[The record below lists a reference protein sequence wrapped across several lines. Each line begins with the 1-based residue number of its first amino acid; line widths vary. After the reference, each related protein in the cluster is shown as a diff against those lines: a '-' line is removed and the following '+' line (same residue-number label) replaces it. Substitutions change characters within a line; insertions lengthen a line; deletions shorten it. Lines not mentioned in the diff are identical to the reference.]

1 MSSAGSSTTI
11 DPSSFSCSAA
21 DQQIVLTIRLSASI
35 PGTAEVTSE
44 IDGNTGDTSTVSAGF
59 EKQADGSWLSSA
71 PESSQTLCEDLGT
84 GKHSIGAL
92 DANGQVITQG
102 TFTINP

>member
-1 MSSAGSSTTI
+1 
-11 DPSSFSCSAA
+11 
-21 DQQIVLTIRLSASI
+21 
-35 PGTAEVTSE
+35 
-44 IDGNTGDTSTVSAGF
+44 VSAGF